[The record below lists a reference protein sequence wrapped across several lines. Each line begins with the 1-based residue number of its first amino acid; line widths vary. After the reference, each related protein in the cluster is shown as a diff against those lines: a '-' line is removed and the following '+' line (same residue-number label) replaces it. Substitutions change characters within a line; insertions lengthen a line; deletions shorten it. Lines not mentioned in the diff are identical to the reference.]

1 MINEILDGSRVYIYF
16 VEKKKK
22 ETVWPNKK

>member
-16 VEKKKK
+16 VEIKKK
-22 ETVWPNKK
+22 ETVCPNKK